1 MGVQPDDLQ
10 VARLLK
16 PVHRI
21 LGFLYPV
28 VMPPDCGCRQEHVHQ
43 GGVRSGV
50 RTAPGRRRA
59 ASARLRRALGCAL
72 GRATGKRGSA
82 GRDTPPRSVLT
93 ATRKA
98 PMTVQSGFPI

>member
-43 GGVRSGV
+43 GGVAQGFVPLRVVDAQPVPASG
-50 RTAPGRRRA
+50 GR
-59 ASARLRRALGCAL
+59 
-72 GRATGKRGSA
+72 
-82 GRDTPPRSVLT
+82 
-93 ATRKA
+93 
-98 PMTVQSGFPI
+98 